1 MSAIEN
7 GACDANDNVPVQV
20 TINDVGGGTSGFN
33 ILVDGASVG
42 TFSYDASG
50 TTIVSIDVIGDAQ
63 SHTIEV
69 VDIDDP
75 NCSASTSLTTTNC
88 TIPVC

>member
-7 GACDANDNVPVQV
+7 GGCDANDNVPVEV
-20 TINDVGGGTSGFN
+20 TVNDVGGGTSGFN

-63 SHTIEV
+63 SHNHRSGSILMIQIV
-69 VDIDDP
+69 VLP
-75 NCSASTSLTTTNC
+75 Q
-88 TIPVC
+88 V